1 MKISQTVTSLTRCL
15 CGYTQNSNESFNST
29 IWLIISKHLNS
40 GQKIVEIAAYTTAG
54 MFNEGYSAIL
64 SVMQLLNLNIDQQCK
79 MFTDIADTRR
89 IEGENKRQAFSRKEA
104 HTARRLHQM
113 HQKKD
118 WYIDQE

>member
-1 MKISQTVTSLTRCL
+1 MKISQTVTFLTRCL
-15 CGYTQNSNESFNST
+15 CGYESFNST

-40 GQKIVEIAAYTTAG
+40 GQKIVEIAAYTAAG

-89 IEGENKRQAFSRKEA
+89 IERENKRQAFSRKEA